1 MLPLDSLQLNEDNAD
16 GGILGRNP
24 KKLQNTEAVSL
35 AIFPLIPACD
45 IENNQQRKENHSLKF
60 DGI

>member
-24 KKLQNTEAVSL
+24 KKLPTL
-35 AIFPLIPACD
+35 
-45 IENNQQRKENHSLKF
+45 
-60 DGI
+60 DGVI